1 MEDDEIESLSKK
13 LIIDINK
20 LQKELEK
27 VQSICRH
34 ENFKIEL
41 RDGFLIKT
49 CTACNRK
56 LGYPSQQEREKSGY
70 I

>member
-1 MEDDEIESLSKK
+1 MEDDDIESRSKR
-13 LIIDINK
+13 LLLEINK
-20 LQKELEK
+20 LQKELEEI
-27 VQSICRH
+27 QSSCKH

-41 RDGFLIKT
+41 RDGFLVKI

-56 LGYPSQQEREKSGY
+56 LGYPSQQEKEKSGY